1 MYVDKL
7 NNINKQIMRKIIGLI
22 VGFCFFNIVIYA
34 QNITMDLGGQN
45 HCGVYKTKPVKEFT
59 KVLWKTKLDGYGG
72 ENIILKDDLIYTNGG
87 KGYRSDTSRKGF
99 IFAIDAQLGSIIW
112 KDSINRY
119 VSTSTL
125 KDSIL
130 YIGSDDIDS
139 KIRALN
145 RFNGKLLWQF
155 PLVKNACWPPALN
168 KDKAFFGDH
177 NGDWYVVNNLTG
189 KELYKKNINAGI
201 CCVPSIVDGI
211 VYYMDLKGALH
222 SFNADNYSD
231 SIIYETGAGLNNPPV
246 IVDNVAYIVNGAGFL
261 YAVDLKTKQL
271 IWTNKI
277 DDTMYRSPS
286 VSDNVL
292 TVITSHQHIY
302 AFDKFT
308 GKVLWVSDKTGLGYT
323 NTAIAEN
330 IVYVG
335 SADNYLYAL
344 DLLTGKE
351 IWKFGAESPVN
362 TPLINNGTVYFTSG
376 NYIYAIQ

>member
-1 MYVDKL
+1 
-7 NNINKQIMRKIIGLI
+7 
-22 VGFCFFNIVIYA
+22 
-34 QNITMDLGGQN
+34 MDLGGQN
-45 HCGVYKTKPVKEFT
+45 HCGVYKTIPVKEFT
-59 KVLWKTKLDGYGG
+59 RVVWKTKLDGFGG
-72 ENIILKDDLIYTNGG
+72 ENLIIKDNVIYANGA
-87 KGYRSDTSRKGF
+87 KGYRSETSHRGF
-99 IFAIDAQLGSIIW
+99 VFAIDARSGNIIW
-112 KDSINRY
+112 KDSLNRY

-125 KDSIL
+125 RDSIL
-130 YIGSDDIDS
+130 YIGSDDVDS

-145 RFNGKLLWQF
+145 RFNGELMWQF
-155 PLVKNACWPPALN
+155 PLVKHACWPPALN

-189 KELYKKNINAGI
+189 KELYRKNINAEI
-201 CCVPSIVDGI
+201 CCVPSVVNNM

-222 SFNADNYSD
+222 SFDAEYYSD

-246 IVDNVAYIVNGAGFL
+246 IVENIAYVVNTAGFIH
-261 YAVDLKTKQL
+261 AIDLRTKQL
-271 IWTNKI
+271 VWKYKI
-277 DDTMYRSPS
+277 DDSMFRSPA
-286 VSDNVL
+286 VTDKVL

-323 NTAIAEN
+323 NTAVAGN

-344 DLLTGKE
+344 DLFTGKE
-351 IWKFGAESPVN
+351 IWKFGAGGPIN
-362 TPLINNGTVYFTSG
+362 TPLIDNGKVYFTSG